1 MQIEDFGRTRFL
13 VDRLYYTSRSINVRF
28 SRLKRIFNVVA
39 VKFSLGGVL
48 LLTKR
53 RCGMM
58 DVGRGSKRSKR
69 KVGLQVT
76 ARGVGE
82 SRKKVSKRVK
92 WIDRENRVR
101 VVRNAPF
108 G

>member
-1 MQIEDFGRTRFL
+1 
-13 VDRLYYTSRSINVRF
+13 
-28 SRLKRIFNVVA
+28 
-39 VKFSLGGVL
+39 
-48 LLTKR
+48 
-53 RCGMM
+53 MM